1 MRAVVLDSYG
11 GPEVLTLREVPDPV
25 PGPEEVLID
34 VVATAVNRAD
44 LLQRMGLY
52 PGPPMVDEI
61 PGLEFAGVV
70 AAIGSRVLDTA
81 EGDAVM
87 GIVAGGAYAERLVTH
102 ERTLLPLPSTVP
114 LADAAAIPEVFLTA
128 FDALVVQGGLTAGRT
143 ALVHAGA
150 SGVGT
155 AAIQIAAA
163 IGARIVVTAS
173 TEKVGACRDLGADL
187 AVDYRSEDFVEAT
200 LEHTVG
206 RGVDVILDVIG
217 GEYVARNLECLSPG
231 GTIIQVGVMG
241 GGKATVNVG
250 ELLRKRARLVGTVLR
265 SRPIEE
271 KIALARR
278 AHTELM
284 AHFERGAMSP
294 VIDSRYPLEQVADA
308 HRRMAAN
315 ENVGKIVLDV
325 MH

>member
-1 MRAVVLDSYG
+1 M
-11 GPEVLTLREVPDPV
+11 
-25 PGPEEVLID
+25 
-34 VVATAVNRAD
+34 VATAVNRAD